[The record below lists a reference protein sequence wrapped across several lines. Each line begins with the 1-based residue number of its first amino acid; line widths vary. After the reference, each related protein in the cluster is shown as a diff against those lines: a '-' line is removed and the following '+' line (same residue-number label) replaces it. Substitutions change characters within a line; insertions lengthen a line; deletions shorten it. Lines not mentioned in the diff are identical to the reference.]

1 MSRNGVAFDEKIL
14 LLTPQSL
21 NYLRELMDLLNLEKK
36 RNNETFFF
44 HRELMLMDLKLR
56 TM

>member
-44 HRELMLMDLKLR
+44 HRELMLMNLKLR